1 MNFDKFIEY
10 GMDANV
16 DCKVTMVGAY
26 NSFMFQP
33 NKASEDRVTL
43 YTCITQI
50 GKKQIVM
57 VQGSECSVTEDF
69 EEVKKV
75 ISRLIQDTPSART
88 SHVLTMFRNAIV
100 EFEYF

>member
-1 MNFDKFIEY
+1 MNFDKLIEY

-16 DCKVTMVGAY
+16 DCNATMVGAY

-33 NKASEDRVTL
+33 NKASNDRITL

-57 VQGSECSVTEDF
+57 VQDSERSITEDF

-75 ISRLIQDTPSART
+75 ISRLIQNTPSART
-88 SHVLTMFRNAIV
+88 AHVITMFRNAIV

>member
-16 DCKVTMVGAY
+16 DCNATMVGAY

-33 NKASEDRVTL
+33 NKASEDRITL

-50 GKKQIVM
+50 GKKQVVM
-57 VQGSECSVTEDF
+57 VQGSERTITEDF
-69 EEVKKV
+69 EEVKNV

>member
-16 DCKVTMVGAY
+16 DCNATMVGAY
-26 NSFMFQP
+26 NSLMFQP
-33 NKASEDRVTL
+33 NKASEDRITL

-57 VQGSECSVTEDF
+57 VQGSERTITEDF
-69 EEVKKV
+69 EEVKNV
-75 ISRLIQDTPSART
+75 ISRLIQETPSART